1 MRKSLPG
8 IAALIA
14 AAGLDLAGLFR
25 TLVLFPSLPDI
36 LPGNG
41 VGKPMLLYLPSLA
54 ILLWIALFLASLRAR
69 RLEMKL
75 PLPSAAL
82 PEAREALA
90 EFLRILSLVSAGGF
104 FYAVLRLSGGKTI
117 SPLAY
122 VLLLLGL
129 FLAAGHQFPR
139 CLLIRR
145 AQISHRADHFRA
157 GQITSLIVADA
168 PEDMIRHA
176 AHRRKPDLIHIAL
189 PWGIRR
195 SGQVFPHRVTAVR

>member
-1 MRKSLPG
+1 MRKALPG

-25 TLVLFPSLPDI
+25 TLVLFPSLPDT

-129 FLAAGHQFPR
+129 FLAAGLFLFR
-139 CLLIRR
+139 LIRAAKR
-145 AQISHRADHFRA
+145 RGVLPDEPDDEEGRK
-157 GQITSLIVADA
+157 IV
-168 PEDMIRHA
+168 EDFMKEFQDPKA
-176 AHRRKPDLIHIAL
+176 
-189 PWGIRR
+189 
-195 SGQVFPHRVTAVR
+195 